1 MKLRLIYVFL
11 LMMSCGFFARPAS
24 AQTIVT
30 CQSQDGRLHYCHIDE
45 ARVTVELARQLSNS
59 PCVRGE
65 SWGNDNRGIWVDRGC
80 RAEFR
85 VAIYDANVPS
95 WWNSGRGHRPDKQLH
110 DVACFFID
118 ANYGGDYFCQGRG
131 SSVNV
136 PPGFNDKIS
145 SIRVF
150 GRADVTI
157 YNDANFGGF
166 SARTR
171 RSIPVLR
178 EWRVP
183 NSDKNWNNRISS
195 VRVE

>member
-11 LMMSCGFFARPAS
+11 LVMGCGLFARPAS

-30 CQSQDGRLHYCHIDE
+30 CESERGRLHYCHLDE
-45 ARVTVELARQLSNS
+45 ARVTVELVRQLSNS

-65 SWGNDNRGIWVDRGC
+65 SWGNDGGGIWVDRGC

-85 VAIYDANVPS
+85 VAIYEPNVPS
-95 WWNSGRGHRPDKQLH
+95 WWNSGRGRRPGNQLH
-110 DVACFFID
+110 DVACFYTD
-118 ANYGGDYFCQGRG
+118 ANYGGDYFCQGSG
-131 SSVNV
+131 SNVNV

-145 SIRVF
+145 SIRVY

-171 RSIPVLR
+171 RSVAVLR
-178 EWRVP
+178 DWRVP
-183 NSDKNWNNRISS
+183 GSGKNWNNRISS
-195 VRVE
+195 IRVE